1 MLTKGTVL
9 DGRYRI
15 VRPLGRGGM
24 GHVYQAFDAQLSK
37 TVAIKETFAN
47 SDDMREAFVH
57 EAKLLGNLKHASL
70 PNVSSN
76 FSEGER
82 QFLVME
88 FIGGDTLLELLESR
102 KLNSPHEPAIH
113 YGEVIN
119 WAYTL
124 LDVLRYLH
132 ERSDPIIHRD
142 IKPTNIKLNDDGQI
156 FLLDFGLAKGVAGQ
170 MTTIRNEHG
179 LVSIYGYSEHYA
191 PMEQISRSGTDPQ
204 TDLYALGATLYH
216 LLTGSPPIS
225 AAKRFERVDRGLPD
239 PLPPPHAVNPSVPP
253 PLSRVVIHSMAMSR
267 KDRVASAAAMSR
279 ELRQAEAAIR
289 SYWVDMGPPEASLPP
304 DASDSAAA
312 EMFRL
317 DSSATTAPLPPN
329 INATTESA
337 GADAGDAL
345 ANGGGVRAIAQIA
358 AVSQEATEQ
367 TAEASDQ
374 AATTTPDEQSAAPD
388 DEPPVLDHVVAE
400 SQSSAEDELRAEGET
415 TADGESSPEASGGE
429 FHAGHDS
436 EPPVS
441 LSVDEQA
448 DKAEAG
454 EAENDVAENDAA
466 ENDAEDEDPPAL
478 EDRNIH
484 LWWTEQ
490 EENYR
495 RTVLERA
502 RAKVDGEAKLQLQ
515 DNDVNVL
522 GERGDLAGGVEL
534 LDAESPAGPV
544 PETDDALD
552 ASASGR
558 QARSSSDD
566 GDMFSASASPR
577 WRRWRTP
584 ALGAAALTVVGVV
597 VAMVAY
603 NNTSRVGENLNS
615 TSNSNPV
622 SEMPKPP
629 AVAPARGQEALTLPV
644 THRVLAEQGGA
655 VWSVAASPDGK
666 LLASGGSDGRVRI
679 WDAAT
684 AAHRQ
689 TLDAHPSD
697 VYSVAF
703 APDSTTLA
711 SSGKDGEIKFWDLAK
726 GTGVGAL
733 TGHVGEVY
741 YVMFSPD
748 GSKLAS
754 AGRDKTIKLWDVR
767 DRKVLAAPS
776 HDDKVWAVV
785 FSPDGQTVAAAGED
799 KLVRRWDASSGAE
812 IMPRFAGHTA
822 AILAIAFS
830 HDGRFLASGSKDGV
844 VKVWEAATATEKV
857 SRKIQKEYVTSLAF
871 SPDDKVLASG
881 GWDRVIQLWD
891 TARWSPK
898 RKLTENKGRL
908 TSLVF
913 SADGVALMS
922 GSEDGAVRLWKWD

>member
-1 MLTKGTVL
+1 
-9 DGRYRI
+9 
-15 VRPLGRGGM
+15 M
-24 GHVYQAFDAQLSK
+24 GHVYEAFDTQLSK

-47 SDDMREAFVH
+47 TDVLREAFVH
-57 EAKLLGNLKHASL
+57 EAKLLGNLKHTSL
-70 PNVSSN
+70 PNVTSS

-88 FIGGDTLLELLESR
+88 FIGGDTLLERLESR
-102 KLNSPHEPAIH
+102 KLTSPDEPAIH
-113 YGEVIN
+113 YGEVLR

-142 IKPTNIKLNDDGQI
+142 IKPTNIKLSDDGQI

-179 LVSIYGYSEHYA
+179 LVSVYGYSEHYA

-253 PLSRVVIHSMAMSR
+253 PLSRVVVHAMAMSR
-267 KDRVASAAAMSR
+267 KHRVASAAEMGR

-289 SYWVDMGPPEASLPP
+289 SYWADAGPPEASVTP

-312 EMFRL
+312 EMFRP
-317 DSSATTAPLPPN
+317 DSSATTAPLPP
-329 INATTESA
+329 IVDATTEPA
-337 GADAGDAL
+337 VADFGDAP
-345 ANGGGVRAIAQIA
+345 ADGGGVRAIAELA
-358 AVSQEATEQ
+358 AVSQGATEQ
-367 TAEASDQ
+367 TAEAADQ
-374 AATTTPDEQSAAPD
+374 TAAATTSDEQLAAPD
-388 DEPPVLDHVVAE
+388 DEPPILDHVVAE
-400 SQSSAEDELRAEGET
+400 SQSSAEAESRAEGET
-415 TADGESSPEASGGE
+415 TAGGEPSPEASGGE
-429 FHAGHDS
+429 SHAGHDS
-436 EPPVS
+436 EPPVALGS
-441 LSVDEQA
+441 DEQT
-448 DKAEAG
+448 DGAEAG
-454 EAENDVAENDAA
+454 EAG
-466 ENDAEDEDPPAL
+466 NDAEDEDPPAL

-484 LWWTEQ
+484 LWWMEQ

-502 RAKVDGEAKLQLQ
+502 RAKVDGEPRLLRLQ
-515 DNDVNVL
+515 DGDVNGP
-522 GERGDLAGGVEL
+522 GERGGLAGGVEIL
-534 LDAESPAGPV
+534 NAESQASPV
-544 PETDDALD
+544 PETDDAP
-552 ASASGR
+552 ASSAPGR
-558 QARSSSDD
+558 QVRSSGD
-566 GDMFSASASPR
+566 GGGMFPAGASPR

-584 ALGAAALTVVGVV
+584 ALGAAALAVVGVV

-603 NNTSRVGENLNS
+603 NNTASVGENLNPTPTPGPAS
-615 TSNSNPV
+615 TTPV
-622 SEMPKPP
+622 PP
-629 AVAPARGQEALTLPV
+629 TVAPVRGWGALTSPV
-644 THRVLAEQGGA
+644 THRVLAEQGSA

-684 AAHRQ
+684 SAHRL

-697 VYSVAF
+697 VYSIAF
-703 APDSTTLA
+703 SPDSTTLA
-711 SSGKDGEIKFWDLAK
+711 SAGKDGAVKLWDPAK
-726 GTGVGAL
+726 GTEVGTL
-733 TGHVGEVY
+733 TGHRGEVY
-741 YVMFSPD
+741 YVAFSPD

-754 AGRDKTIKLWDVR
+754 AGRDKTIKLWEVR
-767 DRKVLAAPS
+767 ARKLLAAPS
-776 HDDKVWAVV
+776 HDDKVWAVI
-785 FSPDGQTVAAAGED
+785 FSPDGRVVAGAGED
-799 KLVRRWDASSGAE
+799 KIVRRWDAASGVE

-822 AILAIAFS
+822 AVLAIAFS
-830 HDGRFLASGSKDGV
+830 HDGRFLAGGSKNGV
-844 VKVWEAATATEKV
+844 VKVWEVATANEKV
-857 SRKIQKEYVTSLAF
+857 SRKLHKENVTALAF
-871 SPDDKVLASG
+871 SPDDKALASG

-898 RKLTENKGRL
+898 RKLTENKSSL
-908 TSLVF
+908 TSLAS
-913 SADGVALMS
+913 SADGGALMS